1 MKKIAIFPGSFDPFS
16 KGHQHIVEKALPLFD
31 KIIIGIGINTQK
43 KYTYPAEDRAKLI
56 NEVYKKNP
64 KIEVKVFEGLTVDF
78 ALEVVASY
86 IVRGLRSTE
95 DFIYEQQVA
104 EANKTLKGIETIFFC
119 SDSDKKEI
127 SSSLLRELKSFGKD
141 ISDYLPQQSKI

>member
-31 KIIIGIGINTQK
+31 KIVIGVGKNTQK
-43 KYTYPAEDRAKLI
+43 KHSSSAQERNASI
-56 NEVYKKNP
+56 SEIYKDNP
-64 KIEVKVFEGLTVDF
+64 QIEVKIFDGLTVDF
-78 ALEVVASY
+78 AREEKASY
-86 IVRGLRSTE
+86 IIRGLRSQE

-104 EANKTLKGIETIFFC
+104 EANKALIGIETIFFC
-119 SDSDKKEI
+119 SDADKKEI

-141 ISDYLPQQSKI
+141 ISDYLPELY